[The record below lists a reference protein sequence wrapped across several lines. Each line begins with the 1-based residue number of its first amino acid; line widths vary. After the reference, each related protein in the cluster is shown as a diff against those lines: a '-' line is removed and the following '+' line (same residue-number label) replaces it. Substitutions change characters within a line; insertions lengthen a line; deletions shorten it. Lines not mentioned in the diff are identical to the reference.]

1 MYTNTNT
8 TIDVFTKLFAIYNL
22 FLIIAAIL
30 LNPMVLFICTRSKK
44 LRSTSTFKILA
55 FCAINDILSCIP
67 WNLESFTNT
76 FFNLN
81 LPFLNLF
88 YCQWISVFFQF
99 ASSQLESWL
108 LVSISLDRLLSLTFK
123 NWSKKY
129 FMGFRPII
137 CSIALSFIIV
147 CINIHEVFTIGFI
160 DIVNE
165 TTVVTCY
172 ESRPNEINLYDIM
185 SQVSFFL
192 LQILK
197 FTSNLF

>member
-1 MYTNTNT
+1 MYANAA
-8 TIDVFTKLFAIYNL
+8 IDVFTKLFAIYNL
-22 FLIIAAIL
+22 FLILAAIV
-30 LNPMVLFICTRSKK
+30 LNPVVLFICTRSKK

-55 FCAINDILSCIP
+55 FCAINDIFNCIP

-81 LPFLNLF
+81 LPFLSIF

-123 NWSKKY
+123 NWSKIY
-129 FMGFRPII
+129 FMGYRPII
-137 CSIALSFIIV
+137 YSIALSFIIA
-147 CINIHEVFTIGFI
+147 CININEVFTIGFI

-165 TTVVTCY
+165 TTVVICY
-172 ESRPNEINLYDIM
+172 ESRANEIDLYEIM
-185 SQVSFFL
+185 SQVSL
-192 LQILK
+192 LQIK
-197 FTSNLF
+197 TSTLN